1 VNDIWGYL
9 SQCEKSKKR
18 TFEYTIKRRFGSEFM
33 AGRRNFYLRLV
44 RKF

>member
-1 VNDIWGYL
+1 MGLPVAVR
-9 SQCEKSKKR
+9 KSKKR

-44 RKF
+44 RKSSSKL